1 MVGSD
6 GQILVSFV
14 VAVLLVGLCCPV
26 ERSCS
31 VESFVSAVLAVR

>member
-14 VAVLLVGLCCPV
+14 VAVLLTVLYCPV
-26 ERSCS
+26 GRSCS
-31 VESFVSAVLAVR
+31 VESFVSVLLAVR